1 MDYKYI
7 LDKLDYISYN
17 GTTIIGD
24 RYDPALNVSVMIREI
39 HKLIQTIQDEVNK
52 EYELLNNEKGIT
64 RNKV

>member
-17 GTTIIGD
+17 DTTIIGD
-24 RYDPALNVSVMIREI
+24 RYDPTLNVSVMIREI

>member
-7 LDKLDYISYN
+7 LDKLDYISYK

-24 RYDPALNVSVMIREI
+24 RYDSALNVSVMIREI

-52 EYELLNNEKGIT
+52 EYELLNNEKEIT